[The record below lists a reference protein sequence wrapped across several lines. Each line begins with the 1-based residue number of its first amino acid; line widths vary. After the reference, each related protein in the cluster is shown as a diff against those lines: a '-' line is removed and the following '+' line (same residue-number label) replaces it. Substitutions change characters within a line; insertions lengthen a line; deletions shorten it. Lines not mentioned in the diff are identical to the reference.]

1 MNKIIQEPH
10 ELIVEIGRSGDV
22 VKLALKE
29 IADYHDLANELL
41 ANPLPSGIKN
51 RRDFIKGMVLLE
63 NSLHLGSTSRIWK
76 FMQRLD
82 LYTDIDLMDWIFA
95 HRNNPY
101 IPFGKGAPSLEV
113 QSYSQ
118 YLNYEKERQTHHEKM
133 LALDME
139 RSRLAKERKDRIREE
154 HEARKKANDEKRSKQ
169 K

>member
-1 MNKIIQEPH
+1 M
-10 ELIVEIGRSGDV
+10 
-22 VKLALKE
+22 
-29 IADYHDLANELL
+29 
-41 ANPLPSGIKN
+41 
-51 RRDFIKGMVLLE
+51 E

-82 LYTDIDLMDWIFA
+82 LYTDTELMDWIFA

-118 YLNYEKERQTHHEKM
+118 YLNYEKERQAHLEKM
-133 LALDME
+133 LALDIE
-139 RSRLAKERKDRIREE
+139 RSKLAKERKNRIREE
-154 HEARKKANDEKRSKQ
+154 HKARKKVNDEKRSKQ